1 MTPSAIN
8 LWVSQKKRVWNWGD
22 LDADS
27 KPYIGGVEIGV
38 GKIVGRQS
46 DGKVRWRLDYSHEEG
61 PHINVEDYINGKGPN
76 ATKFAIPFEGD
87 ISSVESILKY
97 LNS

>member
-1 MTPSAIN
+1 MPIVYNYRYIFMTPSAIN
-8 LWVSQKKRVWNWGD
+8 LWVSRKKRVWNWGD

-27 KPYIGGVEIGV
+27 KPYIGWVEIGV

-46 DGKVRWRLDYSHEEG
+46 ADGKVRWRLDFSHEE
-61 PHINVEDYINGKGPN
+61 GPN

-87 ISSVESILKY
+87 ISSVELIFKY